1 MEKLLEEFSL
11 GLFVWQTLLFV
22 GLLLLLKKYA
32 WGPILNAVNERE
44 EGIKNALSAA
54 DNAKKEM
61 ENLQADN
68 QKLLKE
74 ARAER
79 EAMLKEARELKNK
92 MIDDAKEEAKEEAA
106 KLVAQA
112 QAAIET
118 EKKAAI
124 ADLKAQVADLS
135 ISIAEKVLGEE
146 LSNKGKQEKLVES
159 MLDDSSL
166 KESICQG
173 QEQSFDRPRPS

>member
-1 MEKLLEEFSL
+1 MYKLLDDFFV
-11 GLFVWQTLLFV
+11 GRFVWQPLIFV

-32 WGPILNAVNERE
+32 WGPSLSAVNERE

-54 DNAKKEM
+54 NDAKKEM

-79 EAMLKEARELKNK
+79 EAMLKEARDLKTK
-92 MIDDAKEEAKEEAA
+92 MIDDAKEEAKEEAG

-159 MLDDSSL
+159 MLDDTSL
-166 KESICQG
+166 N
-173 QEQSFDRPRPS
+173 

>member
-11 GLFVWQTLLFV
+11 GLFFWQTILFV
-22 GLLLLLKKYA
+22 GLLILLKKYA
-32 WGPILNAVNERE
+32 WGPILSAVNERE

-54 DNAKKEM
+54 ENAKKEM

-92 MIDDAKEEAKEEAA
+92 MIDDAKGEAKQEAD
-106 KLVAQA
+106 KLITMA

-124 ADLKAQVADLS
+124 SDLKSQVADLS

-146 LSNKGKQEKLVES
+146 LSSNAKQEKLVES
-159 MLDDSSL
+159 MLDDAGL
-166 KESICQG
+166 N
-173 QEQSFDRPRPS
+173 

>member
-11 GLFVWQTLLFV
+11 GLFFWQTVLFV
-22 GLLLLLKKYA
+22 GLLFLLKKYA
-32 WGPILNAVNERE
+32 WGPILSAVNERE
-44 EGIKNALSAA
+44 EGIKSALSAA
-54 DNAKKEM
+54 EKAKKEM

-92 MIDDAKEEAKEEAA
+92 MIDDAKSEAKQEAA
-106 KLVAQA
+106 KLITMA

-124 ADLKAQVADLS
+124 SDLKSQVADLS

-146 LSNKGKQEKLVES
+146 LSSNAKQEKLVKS
-159 MLDDSSL
+159 MLDEASL
-166 KESICQG
+166 N
-173 QEQSFDRPRPS
+173 

>member
-11 GLFVWQTLLFV
+11 GLFFWQTLLFV
-22 GLLLLLKKYA
+22 GLLFLLKKYA
-32 WGPILNAVNERE
+32 WGPILSAVNKRE
-44 EGIKNALSAA
+44 EGIKSALSAA
-54 DNAKKEM
+54 KKAKKEM

-79 EAMLKEARELKNK
+79 EAMLKEARELKEK
-92 MIDDAKEEAKEEAA
+92 MIDDAKGEAKQEAA
-106 KLVAQA
+106 KLITMA

-124 ADLKAQVADLS
+124 SDLKSQVADLS

-146 LSNKGKQEKLVES
+146 LSSNEKHEKLVES
-159 MLDDSSL
+159 MLDDAGL
-166 KESICQG
+166 N
-173 QEQSFDRPRPS
+173 